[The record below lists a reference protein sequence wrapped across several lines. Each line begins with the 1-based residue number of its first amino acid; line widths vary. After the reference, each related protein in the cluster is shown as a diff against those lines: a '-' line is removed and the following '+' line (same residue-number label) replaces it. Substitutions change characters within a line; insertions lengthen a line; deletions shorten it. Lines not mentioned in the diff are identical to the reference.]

1 MDKKNSKGVVDKGG
15 ELDLEQVNQ
24 LICSIENNLTDL
36 KKLLFDSNYIKLAKV
51 KLPKQEKNNG
61 KIVEGVFN
69 GEEMIDSSGKHYQVP
84 PNYASKSKLVAGDIL
99 KLTISSDGSFIYKQI
114 GPVDREKIVGQIYE
128 KNGRFQVDAGGKVYN
143 VLQASVTFFKA
154 KSGDR
159 VTIVVPKNQ
168 ESSWAA
174 IENFINS

>member
-1 MDKKNSKGVVDKGG
+1 MDKNSKGVVKNEG
-15 ELDLEQVNQ
+15 ELDLEQINQ
-24 LICSIENNLTDL
+24 LINSIENSLTDL
-36 KKLLFDSNYIKLAKV
+36 KKLLFDSNYEKIAKTKLSKH
-51 KLPKQEKNNG
+51 EKNNG

-69 GEEMIDSSGKHYQVP
+69 GEEMIDGNGKHYQVP

-99 KLTISSDGSFIYKQI
+99 KLTVSSDGSFIYKQI
-114 GPVDREKIVGQIYE
+114 GPVDREKIVGQIHE
-128 KNGRFQVDAGGKVYN
+128 KSGKFQVDANGKVFN

-168 ESSWAA
+168 ECSWAA
-174 IENFINS
+174 IENLIN